1 MTDKSAT
8 LDPSDTAYPSSTT
21 AGVPASLASVVSGS
35 PSENAVSAS
44 PSTDADAGAELNQE
58 SPRATIEPHGPGLHG
73 KGSRGNARMSLL
85 RTSMPGMVSNYRFE
99 CPYCGSVTS
108 IEPQYAGLTG
118 PCYSCGKMIT
128 VPTVEELESLQRR
141 RAATPQGTSKLNVF
155 LTIGLLGST
164 LVGGICAV
172 AALFFFFLPGL
183 VRSSSIAD
191 ASTKL
196 EQVRLALELY
206 HDRWGSYPPAYIA
219 DSNGRPMHSWR
230 VLILDELGY
239 SNIKAQYD
247 FSKPWDHID
256 NQNILTEIPA
266 PYAIDIDPN
275 SYNNLETSVVAV
287 VGDGTLFPG
296 KTPARRGDVTDD
308 PATTL
313 MLIERHESGI
323 CWMEPK
329 DLVRGRMSNVINGT
343 GANDVRVL
351 RPEGAVAI
359 MTDGSTRTLS
369 PRFSPAAFSA
379 VITISGGET
388 VSLSEFDAK

>member
-1 MTDKSAT
+1 MSDKSAT
-8 LDPSDTAYPSSTT
+8 LDPNDSTATRESMRATHEAP
-21 AGVPASLASVVSGS
+21 G
-35 PSENAVSAS
+35 
-44 PSTDADAGAELNQE
+44 ELN
-58 SPRATIEPHGPGLHG
+58 PRLAAATIEPHGPV
-73 KGSRGNARMSLL
+73 SRGNARMSLL
-85 RTSMPGMVSNYRFE
+85 RTSMPGMATTYRFE

-118 PCYSCGKMIT
+118 PCYSCGKMVT

-141 RAATPQGTSKLNVF
+141 RAAVPQGNSRFNVF
-155 LTIGLLGST
+155 LTIGLLAST
-164 LVGGICAV
+164 LVGGVCAV

-183 VRSSSIAD
+183 VRTSSIAD

-219 DSNGRPMHSWR
+219 DANGRPMHSWR

-239 SNIKAQYD
+239 SNVKRNYD
-247 FSKPWDHID
+247 FSKPWDSIE
-256 NQNILTEIPA
+256 NQALLTEIPA
-266 PYAIDIDPN
+266 PYAIDVDTAAYSN
-275 SYNNLETSVVAV
+275 MDTSIVAI

-296 KTPARRGDVTDD
+296 KTPARRSDIKDD

-313 MLIERHESGI
+313 MAVERHESGI
-323 CWMEPK
+323 CWMEPR
-329 DLVRGRMSNVINGT
+329 DLVRSRMSYVINGS
-343 GANDVRVL
+343 GANDIHVL

-359 MTDGSTRTLS
+359 MCDGSARTLS
-369 PRFSPAAFSA
+369 PRFSPAALSA
-379 VITISGGET
+379 ITTIAGGEN